1 MDQEECLGEDEGEM
15 LIDGAG
21 QETIEVLQDIERM
34 AD

>member
-1 MDQEECLGEDEGEM
+1 MMMAEDEGDI

-34 AD
+34 VD